1 MGGDTVAIRV
11 RLLGGFRISVG
22 SRVIEAKQWR
32 LRKPATLVK
41 LLALAPHH
49 RLQREQ
55 IMDLLWPDSG
65 KRSASNNLRQ
75 IVHTTRKILDPVAG
89 SRYLHSDNES
99 LVLCPGGEIW
109 VDVEAFEEAAAT
121 ARRSKDPAAYRAALD
136 LYAGELLPEDRYE
149 EWAQDR
155 RQGLRRIH
163 LELLTELAHAHE
175 HRGEYGPA
183 VEALRRTVAEEP
195 ANEMAHAGLMRL
207 YALSG
212 QQGEALAQY
221 ARLQDLLSREIGT
234 EPGAAARRLHEE
246 IATGTFIS
254 AGTSPVGHLP
264 EAPAA
269 NGDHNLPA
277 PRSSFVGREREMV
290 EVKRELAM
298 TRLLTLTGAGGS
310 GKTRLAL
317 EVVRRPGRSLPRRGL
332 ACELAPSSAA
342 ELLTSGSGQALEV
355 PERPGQPLTD
365 TRHPRLRAKEAAAGV
380 GQLRA
385 PP

>member
-1 MGGDTVAIRV
+1 MNERGQGSIGGDTEAIRV

-41 LLALAPHH
+41 LLALAPNH

-55 IMDLLWPDSG
+55 IMDLLWPESG

-121 ARRSKDPAAYRAALD
+121 ARRSKDPAAYRVALD
-136 LYAGELLPEDRYE
+136 IYAGELLPEDRYE

-155 RQGLRRIH
+155 RQGLRRIL
-163 LELLTELAHAHE
+163 LELLTELAQVHE
-175 HRGEYGPA
+175 HRGEYRPA

-195 ANEMAHAGLMRL
+195 TNEKAHAGLMRL

-234 EPGAAARRLHEE
+234 EPGAA
-246 IATGTFIS
+246 
-254 AGTSPVGHLP
+254 
-264 EAPAA
+264 
-269 NGDHNLPA
+269 
-277 PRSSFVGREREMV
+277 
-290 EVKRELAM
+290 
-298 TRLLTLTGAGGS
+298 
-310 GKTRLAL
+310 
-317 EVVRRPGRSLPRRGL
+317 
-332 ACELAPSSAA
+332 
-342 ELLTSGSGQALEV
+342 
-355 PERPGQPLTD
+355 
-365 TRHPRLRAKEAAAGV
+365 
-380 GQLRA
+380 
-385 PP
+385 

>member
-1 MGGDTVAIRV
+1 MSGLGHGSIGGEAEVIRV

-22 SRVIEAKQWR
+22 SRVIEATQWR

-55 IMDLLWPDSG
+55 IMDLLWPDSR

-75 IVHTTRKILDPVAG
+75 VVHTTRKILDPVAG
-89 SRYLHSDNES
+89 SYYLQSDNES

-149 EWAQDR
+149 EWAHDR

-163 LELLTELAHAHE
+163 FELLTELAQVHE

-183 VEALRRTVAEEP
+183 VEALRRTVAEDP
-195 ANEMAHAGLMRL
+195 TNEKAHAGLMRL
-207 YALSG
+207 YVLLG
-212 QQGEALAQY
+212 RQGEALAQY
-221 ARLQDLLSREIGT
+221 GRLRESLSREFGT
-234 EPGAAARRLHEE
+234 EPGPATRRLHEE

-264 EAPAA
+264 EAAAA
-269 NGDHNLPA
+269 NGTHNLPA

-317 EVVRRPGRSLPRRGL
+317 EVARDLVGAYPEGVWLMEFAGL
-332 ACELAPSSAA
+332 
-342 ELLTSGSGQALEV
+342 
-355 PERPGQPLTD
+355 
-365 TRHPRLRAKEAAAGV
+365 
-380 GQLRA
+380 
-385 PP
+385 

>member
-1 MGGDTVAIRV
+1 MCPPAAYERVARSGTSTDERPEPV
-11 RLLGGFRISVG
+11 RIWLLDGFRVSVG
-22 SRVIEAKQWR
+22 SRTIEHYEWR
-32 LRKPATLVK
+32 LRKATSLVK

-49 RLQREQ
+49 RLHREQ
-55 IMDLLWPDSG
+55 VMDRLWPGSG

-75 IVHTTRKILDPVAG
+75 IVHTTRKTLDRVSG
-89 SRYLHSDNES
+89 SRYLQSDKDS
-99 LVLCPGGEIW
+99 LVLCPEGELW

-121 ARRSKDPAAYRAALD
+121 ARRSKDPAAYRVALD

-163 LELLTELAHAHE
+163 LEMLTELAQVHK

-195 ANEMAHAGLMRL
+195 TNEEAHAGLMRL

-221 ARLQDLLSREIGT
+221 GRLQDLLSREIGT

-277 PRSSFVGREREMV
+277 RGAASS
-290 EVKRELAM
+290 
-298 TRLLTLTGAGGS
+298 GGN
-310 GKTRLAL
+310 
-317 EVVRRPGRSLPRRGL
+317 VRWWR
-332 ACELAPSSAA
+332 
-342 ELLTSGSGQALEV
+342 
-355 PERPGQPLTD
+355 
-365 TRHPRLRAKEAAAGV
+365 
-380 GQLRA
+380 
-385 PP
+385 